1 MGLPLGWSS
10 QGSGIAM
17 GAVLGMFWMRVIIGF
32 TYLEASFYLIFPLS
46 LTVVVLEEE
55 RSLGPVVDA
64 ILRKVSSLVWMAMHA
79 DAPPSIESSVVEGNC
94 DEDATLLPRPSDPSL
109 DVHYKASNT
118 SDLIT
123 SANSSLFNGLQDDL
137 VDHAVM
143 STGGPIYLQDTTTGF
158 FLKYVDG
165 KVKMTSSPDDSC
177 LFEWVQGKTHHW
189 GLLSMASSRFVG
201 QNIVTSATSFAE
213 AYDALLPG
221 HTDMWQVHPTHG
233 NVRKVVYR
241 VATASSGG
249 DLVELP
255 TSPRSRTV
263 AGVLVHE
270 FHHHEYNADANQ
282 VVFETKMT
290 LGDGLVPSFAIE
302 LMYSMKQQSIVP
314 SSSGRASFT
323 QPPMALDCRI
333 GVLWA
338 KPCMFEGYVH
348 LSAVRAATLHAQHL
362 VEHMSKPSAAS
373 PPFSTTWWT
382 MSFGALFVHEI
393 HRRFATPTHVLA
405 VPRGVFFE
413 RPLTPVYTASWPIT
427 PTEFQSR
434 MLTDSAWFFRERDP
448 ATVPNALD
456 MSPWA
461 PCADGHIRLQRFTF
475 ALAGRQELVE
485 EFQTYAIPGQS
496 TVPASTASPPSAT
509 PPATAV
515 LQQLLP
521 LLRTQPGGPAA
532 IATLKKMAENI
543 LANPTEQ
550 KYMKIRLNN
559 EALKRKILDIPHGLQ
574 CVQAMGFAPGIEDG
588 YLVIVPT
595 ASNWD
600 LVVASKRSLDQF
612 DAAQQVASPFQPFLS
627 QQNPASFPSA
637 APGNM
642 SPESLLAMMDNPM
655 FAQMVASDS
664 RLQQMAQGNPMLQ
677 QTLQNPALLRQSLQA
692 VQSDPYMRQ
701 QMQQMMNNPQQMQQ
715 MMASNP
721 MFGGAAANP
730 FDGGFGAPGPSPAAV
745 SPFGAP
751 VSLTSQQPFN
761 SPAPSTSSSSTAPPA
776 ASQVQAPL
784 LSEEDEIAEAI
795 ARSLRE
801 M

>member
-1 MGLPLGWSS
+1 MDDRQLLTHYSLSS
-10 QGSGIAM
+10 G
-17 GAVLGMFWMRVIIGF
+17 
-32 TYLEASFYLIFPLS
+32 
-46 LTVVVLEEE
+46 LTVHLAV
-55 RSLGPVVDA
+55 
-64 ILRKVSSLVWMAMHA
+64 
-79 DAPPSIESSVVEGNC
+79 
-94 DEDATLLPRPSDPSL
+94 
-109 DVHYKASNT
+109 NT
-118 SDLIT
+118 KL
-123 SANSSLFNGLQDDL
+123 A
-137 VDHAVM
+137 
-143 STGGPIYLQDTTTGF
+143 
-158 FLKYVDG
+158 
-165 KVKMTSSPDDSC
+165 
-177 LFEWVQGKTHHW
+177 
-189 GLLSMASSRFVG
+189 
-201 QNIVTSATSFAE
+201 
-213 AYDALLPG
+213 
-221 HTDMWQVHPTHG
+221 
-233 NVRKVVYR
+233 
-241 VATASSGG
+241 
-249 DLVELP
+249 
-255 TSPRSRTV
+255 
-263 AGVLVHE
+263 
-270 FHHHEYNADANQ
+270 
-282 VVFETKMT
+282 
-290 LGDGLVPSFAIE
+290 
-302 LMYSMKQQSIVP
+302 
-314 SSSGRASFT
+314 
-323 QPPMALDCRI
+323 
-333 GVLWA
+333 
-338 KPCMFEGYVH
+338 
-348 LSAVRAATLHAQHL
+348 
-362 VEHMSKPSAAS
+362 PSA
-373 PPFSTTWWT
+373 
-382 MSFGALFVHEI
+382 
-393 HRRFATPTHVLA
+393 
-405 VPRGVFFE
+405 
-413 RPLTPVYTASWPIT
+413 
-427 PTEFQSR
+427 
-434 MLTDSAWFFRERDP
+434 SA
-448 ATVPNALD
+448 
-456 MSPWA
+456 
-461 PCADGHIRLQRFTF
+461 
-475 ALAGRQELVE
+475 
-485 EFQTYAIPGQS
+485 GQS

-642 SPESLLAMMDNPM
+642 SPESLLAMLDNPM